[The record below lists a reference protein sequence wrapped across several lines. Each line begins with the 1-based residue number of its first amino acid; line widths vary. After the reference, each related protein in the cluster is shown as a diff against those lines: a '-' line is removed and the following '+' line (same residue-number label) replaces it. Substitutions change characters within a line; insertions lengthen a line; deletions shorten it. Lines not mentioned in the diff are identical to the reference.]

1 VGPTGATERI
11 VHVVDDDAN
20 LLRAVARLL
29 RSHEY
34 AVKTYSSAT
43 EFLNAGIPAGPACL
57 LLDLN
62 MPGMSGLD
70 LQQVMSEYQSRLSIV
85 FLSGQGDL
93 PTAVR
98 AMKAGA
104 VDFVTKPFEGDALI
118 AAIDSALSRSRVGHA
133 LEDKLQK
140 DWELFQTLSR
150 RERQVCLLFAQGLLN
165 KQIAGELGTTERTI
179 KAQRGSVMRKLGADS
194 VPDVV
199 RLVERLRDGS
209 RLPKISIKESMPFR

>member
-1 VGPTGATERI
+1 MEPTEATEKT

-29 RSHEY
+29 RSHGY
-34 AVKTYSSAT
+34 AVKTYASAS
-43 EFLNAGIPAGPACL
+43 EFLSAGVPAAPACL

-62 MPGMSGLD
+62 MPGMTGLE
-70 LQQVMSEYQSRLSIV
+70 LQQVVSDYPSRLAVV
-85 FLSGQGDL
+85 FISGQGNL
-93 PTAVR
+93 PAAIR

-104 VDFVTKPFEGDALI
+104 VDFLTKPFDGDVLV
-118 AAIDSALSRSRVGHA
+118 AAIDNALRRSRAAHA
-133 LEDKLQK
+133 SEDALQK
-140 DWELFQTLSR
+140 DWERFQRLTG
-150 RERQVCLLFAQGLLN
+150 RERQVCLLFARGLLN

-199 RLVERLRDGS
+199 RLIERLRDGG
-209 RLPKISIKESMPFR
+209 RLQRQHG